1 LDVSLRGISKPL
13 IALLLIVLVAGGA
26 GAYLFVGR
34 GNISGTTS
42 TSSASTTSM
51 ESTVST
57 STGQALRIVLDLQP
71 NVPLAASDVTANY
84 SLSFNVLSGP
94 GGPLDF
100 STSGTPGVS
109 VKFDPPEVQEGTNSG
124 KVSVS
129 ILATSSASTGFHPF
143 NITASQG
150 GSDYVQQFQVEVV
163 KHLVVT
169 VGVTFVP
176 ANMTI
181 SAGDSVYWMRTNGAI
196 DQYDNG
202 QHNVDIR
209 VPGVVS
215 PTLQQYDSWSYTFT
229 QDGDFSYYCTFHA
242 SMTGEV
248 IVSPG

>member
-1 LDVSLRGISKPL
+1 MDVSSRGISKPL
-13 IALLLIVLVAGGA
+13 IAMLLIVLVAGGA
-26 GAYLFVGR
+26 AAYLFVGR
-34 GNISGTTS
+34 GSAPGTNTTS
-42 TSSASTTSM
+42 SSTTTSM
-51 ESTVST
+51 ESTASA

-94 GGPLDF
+94 GGPLDL
-100 STSGTPGVS
+100 STPGTPGVS
-109 VKFDPPEVQEGTNSG
+109 VRFDPSEVQEGTNSG

-129 ILATSSASTGFHPF
+129 FLATSSASTGFHAF
-143 NITASQG
+143 NVTASQG

-163 KHLVVT
+163 RHLVVT
-169 VGVTFVP
+169 VGTTFVP
-176 ANMTI
+176 ANLTV

-229 QDGDFSYYCTFHA
+229 LVGDFSYYCTFHP

-248 IVSPG
+248 VVDSG